1 MAVAATDMVVSVVM
15 VGAVV
20 AAVTVPA
27 VVVSVVMTACVMAG
41 AMVMAM
47 VVAVVRRLCL
57 SSQRHEQRGCDCGNE
72 CETSQQ
78 VFHSYLH
85 RFSGGNVAISKPLAD
100 RGEGRMGKLQT
111 A

>member
-1 MAVAATDMVVSVVM
+1 VM
-15 VGAVV
+15 MPAIVG
-20 AAVTVPA
+20 
-27 VVVSVVMTACVMAG
+27 SVVMTACVMAG

-47 VVAVVRRLCL
+47 MAAMVGRLCL

-85 RFSGGNVAISKPLAD
+85 RFLGVCGYI
-100 RGEGRMGKLQT
+100 QT
-111 A
+111 ASRSRRRSNGKTPDCLTGL